1 MLQYVTMPIEIL
13 ELPNLNIQEK
23 FILSLAK
30 TLTQG
35 CFLSNSQ
42 IASMLGISKGRVSH
56 IISKLVKEGYLDITL
71 EYKPNSKE
79 VDKRTITFKQSVQQ
93 VVEAVKEVAKKVSQK
108 AKQLK
113 QDYVTT
119 KATVGTQQVDQVTFA
134 PRMYNRQPANNKT
147 KFTTTYSH
155 NWDMEE
161 LLRREEEYI
170 EKLYGDDRG

>member
-13 ELPNLNIQEK
+13 EVQNLNIQEK

-71 EYKPNSKE
+71 EYKPNS
-79 VDKRTITFKQSVQQ
+79 
-93 VVEAVKEVAKKVSQK
+93 KEVAKKVSQK

-161 LLRREEEYI
+161 LLRREQEYI
-170 EKLYGDDRG
+170 EKLYGDERG